1 MYYLNKVGISS
12 CSSEEAIK
20 DKIKELE
27 FRIQNLSHDIE
38 DEKEKQV
45 MIIEDNI

>member
-1 MYYLNKVGISS
+1 MNKVTISS
-12 CSSEEAIK
+12 FTSQEWLT

-38 DEKEKQV
+38 DEKDK
-45 MIIEDNI
+45 